1 VVANPVLEPASIHRV
16 QAVYSRGRRVVERA
30 YLPPQEILQRHVAA
44 LTAGDLDSLAADYA
58 EDALVL
64 TTSGDYRGRAA
75 IRELFAG
82 LSQALPEVTLEAQ
95 STAFA
100 GDVLL
105 LHWTANSALNTV
117 PDGVDTFIFNSGAI
131 QVQTISCTLT
141 PKP

>member
-1 VVANPVLEPASIHRV
+1 MA
-16 QAVYSRGRRVVERA
+16 AV
-30 YLPPQEILQRHVAA
+30 
-44 LTAGDLDSLAADYA
+44 TTGDLDSLAADYA

-64 TTSGDYRGRAA
+64 TATGDDRGRAA

-82 LSQALPEVTLEAQ
+82 LLQALPEVRLEAQ
-95 STAFA
+95 SAAFA

-105 LHWTANSALNTV
+105 LLWTADSALNTV
-117 PDGVDTFIFNSGAI
+117 PDGVDTFIFNGRAI